1 MMEGFGILFGLALLG
16 AVVLLPIWIVSSI
29 ARLRREVEDDRRENL
44 QHWQDLTARLYV
56 LETRLKEQKDTP
68 AATHEIPHEALHET
82 HTASQQAKTNAP
94 VETVPLH
101 APSLPL
107 SVPEPPPARP
117 AQTPQ
122 PEPESQPVSPAST
135 PPPRPQMPP
144 PTPPVHRESHPAFAK
159 YEPDKPAERGFDLE
173 EMLGTNWLNKIGVG
187 ILVLG
192 LAFFLAYQLQNLG
205 PAGKVLLGIGLSAL
219 MIAIGVRYESNDRYR
234 ILARASAAGGWAL
247 LYFVSY
253 AIYHVP
259 AAKVID
265 SRELDFF
272 LMLSVAAAII
282 GYSLRYRSEAT
293 TALALVL
300 SYLTVGIHHTSVYS
314 LAASI
319 VLALTVV
326 ALALRMKWFSLE
338 LFGILATY
346 FNHLLWLWPV
356 IEAMGPRRVLFPEF
370 WTSVALLVFYWLLF
384 RFSYIYRQV
393 ANDKQER
400 LSTAAALANGFS
412 LLALLKYQSVHPE
425 WAFWALL
432 LLGAVELTLAALA
445 ARRRRTAFI
454 VLATL
459 GSVLLVA
466 AIPFRYS
473 GSNLSILW
481 LAAAEAFLL
490 AGVLVREVVFR
501 RIGML
506 SLAVVAAQMIFD
518 TAAQQLELRLGSA
531 PGALSDYPMAVL
543 FATGAALC
551 YFNSH
556 WLRVRFEDLFKHE
569 FDSAVSG
576 SFTYVGG
583 LLTLIAA
590 WLAWPGMWTAVVW
603 AVLALLLNVAAKRL
617 SQSALAV
624 QGNIV
629 ALLAIIRLITLN
641 LFSAEQFH
649 GISLRLVTV
658 GATALLLYAAAP
670 FACAADGDQEG
681 AWSMFTAAY
690 TWAASILVGI
700 LLWDEMLAVNVALGW
715 MVLGLILL
723 EIGIWLRAG
732 FLRWQGYTALGAS
745 FIQMFVANLDVPTV
759 SGQLSPRVTRIVP
772 LAAAYF
778 YADWRLR
785 WSGIGVR
792 GTRQDGGVEE
802 SLERAGTVFS
812 YLGTISIAALLYFE
826 LSSFWIAT
834 GWAAQA
840 LAMIVAALAVKRR
853 DYLYQSYLMV
863 AAVALRSAAFNFLQP
878 AIGVVLFSQVRRY
891 ELGAAIALLFAGLPV
906 AFLLRRI
913 ASDKTQH
920 EFSPGGRPEQVF
932 FFVPFGLLT
941 ALIAFESSRGH
952 LTVNWGIEGVAVFL
966 LAVFVGER
974 SFRLAGLGV
983 LMMCV
988 AKIFLVDVW
997 GLDPQSRYVTLI
1009 LLGCALVLVSFLY
1022 TRHKEKFRR
1031 YL

>member
-1 MMEGFGILFGLALLG
+1 MEGFGVLLGLALFGVLI
-16 AVVLLPIWIVSSI
+16 LLPIWIVASI
-29 ARLRREVEDDRRENL
+29 GRLRREVENDRRENL

-56 LETRLKEQKDTP
+56 LETRRKEQKDQKETHEAPQVAPQETHATSQTARTVAPPEAVPLRPPPPPPSVPATPPAQPPPEFRVAPPPHPAMPP
-68 AATHEIPHEALHET
+68 AAPPLPHV
-82 HTASQQAKTNAP
+82 SPPVFAKSAP
-94 VETVPLH
+94 D
-101 APSLPL
+101 
-107 SVPEPPPARP
+107 EPP
-117 AQTPQ
+117 
-122 PEPESQPVSPAST
+122 S
-135 PPPRPQMPP
+135 
-144 PTPPVHRESHPAFAK
+144 
-159 YEPDKPAERGFDLE
+159 RGFDLE

-205 PAGKVLLGIGLSAL
+205 PGGKVLLGISLSAV

-253 AIYHVP
+253 AIYHVA

-272 LMLSVAAAII
+272 LMLAVAAAII

-314 LAASI
+314 LAASV

-326 ALALRMKWFSLE
+326 ALALRMNWFALE

-356 IEAMGPRRVLFPEF
+356 IDAMGPKRVLFPEF
-370 WTSVALLVFYWLLF
+370 WTSVALLGFYWLLF

-393 ANDKQER
+393 ADDNQER
-400 LSTAAALANGFS
+400 LSSAAALANGFC

-425 WAFWALL
+425 WAFGALL
-432 LLGAVELTLAALA
+432 LLGAVELSLAALA
-445 ARRRRTAFI
+445 ARRRRTAFV

-490 AGVLVREVVFR
+490 AGVFLREVVFR
-501 RIGML
+501 RIGMI

-518 TAAQQLELRLGSA
+518 TAAQQLELRLGNA
-531 PGALSDYPMAVL
+531 PGTLPDYPLAVL
-543 FATGAALC
+543 FATGAALF

-556 WLRVRFEDLFKHE
+556 WLRARWQDLFEHE
-569 FDSAVSG
+569 FDSAVAG

-590 WLAWPGMWTAVVW
+590 WLAWPGMWTAVAW
-603 AVLALLLNVAAKRL
+603 AILALVLNVAAKQF
-617 SQSALAV
+617 SQPPLAV
-624 QGNIV
+624 QGNLIAV
-629 ALLAIIRLITLN
+629 SAIIRLTTLN

-649 GISLRLVTV
+649 GVSLRLVTV

-670 FACAADGDQEG
+670 FARAADGDREG

-690 TWAASILVGI
+690 TWAASILVAI
-700 LLWDEMLAVNVALGW
+700 LLWDELPAQNVALGW
-715 MVLGLILL
+715 MVLGLVLL
-723 EIGIWLRAG
+723 EIGIQLKAG

-745 FIQMFVANLDVPTV
+745 FLQMFVANLDVPVV
-759 SGQLSPRVTRIVP
+759 SGQLSPRLARIVP

-778 YADWRLR
+778 YADWRVR
-785 WSGIGVR
+785 WSASR
-792 GTRQDGGVEE
+792 LSETTRSGTSGTGTQAVQAD
-802 SLERAGTVFS
+802 LERAGTIFS
-812 YLGTISIAALLYFE
+812 YLGTISVAALLYFE
-826 LSSFWIAT
+826 LASSWIAT
-834 GWAAQA
+834 GWAAQS
-840 LAMIVAALAVKRR
+840 LAMIVAAWALKRR
-853 DYLYQSYLMV
+853 DYLYQSYLLV
-863 AAVALRSAAFNFLQP
+863 AAVALRSVTFNFLQP
-878 AIGVVLFSQVRRY
+878 AIGVILFNQVRRY
-891 ELGAAIALLFAGLPV
+891 DLGAAIALLFAGLPF
-906 AFLLRRI
+906 AFLLRRA
-913 ASDKTQH
+913 ASDQSQN
-920 EFSPGGRPEQVF
+920 EFPSGIRPEQVF
-932 FFVPFGLLT
+932 FFVPFLLLT
-941 ALIAFESSRGH
+941 ALIALESTRGQ

-966 LAVFVGER
+966 LAEWVGER

-983 LMMCV
+983 LMLCV
-988 AKIFLVDVW
+988 AKIFLIDVW
-997 GLDPQSRYVTLI
+997 GLDPQSRYITLI
-1009 LLGCALVLVSFLY
+1009 ILGGALVLVSFLY